1 MKNEVFHPD
10 VMDYDDGDAQRT
22 VAPPEHDFE
31 AAGSVVMADEAKCI
45 SESSALPRKIA
56 PVVCGYSQASFFF
69 N

>member
-31 AAGSVVMADEAKCI
+31 AAGSTMIVDEAKFV
-45 SESSALPRKIA
+45 SENSTLQRKIA
-56 PVVCGYSQASFFF
+56 PDFSGCYQASVFL
-69 N
+69 